1 MEVSNISSSPQ
12 GLVTSGDKN
21 DRQNER
27 QDVAKNLEIAFI
39 SEMLSFV
46 GMKEIS
52 EDFGGGVGESQFQS
66 FLREQHAK
74 LIVEKGGLGLTEQF
88 ANSLVDM

>member
-1 MEVSNISSSPQ
+1 MEISNNSSPPRDMVK
-12 GLVTSGDKN
+12 GGDKS
-21 DRQNER
+21 DR

-46 GMKEIS
+46 GMKEMS

-74 LIVEKGGLGLTEQF
+74 LIVEKGGLGLAEQF
-88 ANSLVDM
+88 ANSLAEM